1 MKKTQ
6 NQETKIEEVLDYE
19 KTRYIRKGYG
29 LIMAILITLG
39 WFLFVPKLVQRI
51 WPYEIENQAIT
62 FLLSYTVHEAAFIIM
77 NFVMWILYNLEW
89 SFIERYK
96 VLDRPWPWN
105 EDLQK
110 WRSLLKKTIIILFVN
125 QVIIL
130 PLLIGSDYYF
140 SKACAF
146 RTDLESFPSSFEII
160 WQTIVFMLVEDFFFY
175 WTHRAL
181 HWDRIYRYVH
191 KMHHQYVYSVSI
203 ASEYSHP
210 VDYLLSNCIPSAL
223 GPLILG
229 KNVHLATYL
238 LWIVLRVAET
248 TDGHSG
254 YEFSWSPFRLLPMSG
269 SSEFHQYH
277 HVVFK
282 GNYSSF
288 FTYLD
293 RLCGT
298 VNKRYVEYV
307 EKMKEVISTQ
317 ENKLE
322 NIKEKQN

>member
-1 MKKTQ
+1 MKKTH

-19 KTRYIRKGYG
+19 RIRYIRKGYG
-29 LIMAILITLG
+29 LITAILVALG
-39 WFLFVPKLVQRI
+39 WFFLIPKLVERI
-51 WPYEIENQAIT
+51 WPHKIENQAIPF
-62 FLLSYTVHEAAFIIM
+62 FLYYTVHEASFIIM
-77 NFVMWILYNLEW
+77 NFVMWIVYNLEW

-96 VLDRPWPWN
+96 ILDSPWPWN
-105 EDLQK
+105 QDPEK
-110 WRSLLKKTIIILFVN
+110 WKNLLKKTIISLLIN
-125 QVIIL
+125 QLIVL
-130 PLLIGSDYYF
+130 PLLIGSDYF
-140 SKACAF
+140 ISKVSPY
-146 RTDLESFPSSFEII
+146 RTDLDSFPSSFEII
-160 WQTIVFMLVEDFFFY
+160 WQTIVFMVIEDFSFY

-181 HWDRIYRYVH
+181 HWDKIYPYIH
-191 KMHHQYVYSVSI
+191 KIHHQYVYSVSI

-210 VDYLLSNCIPSAL
+210 VEYLLSNCIPSSL

-229 KNVHLATYL
+229 KKVHLATYL

-254 YEFSWSPFRLLPMSG
+254 YDFSWSPFRLLPMSG

-298 VNKRYVEYV
+298 VNKRYEEHV
-307 EKMKEVISTQ
+307 EKMKEKINTQ
-317 ENKLE
+317 ENKLQ
-322 NIKEKQN
+322 NLKEKQN